1 MPGTDVVKLE
11 AALAKSRRELQ
22 HRELEIRRLRAE
34 IARADR
40 LLPAGD
46 VADRIAH
53 AICTPLASLVGTA
66 QMRVDS
72 GGDPDPH
79 WTRVVRLG
87 KRIRTTVHRMLDLS
101 RDQTP
106 KLARVNPHQLL
117 EELEGELTDV
127 CKGASIELW
136 TRVAPDLT
144 WFLADGNLVLVA
156 LAGIVENAIEA
167 VEGEGEIVIE
177 LERAHVRGSEHVA
190 LRVSDDGRGVPAE
203 LRERVL
209 EPFFTTRPNGAGL
222 GLAIAQSIV
231 ADHGGRIRIDE
242 NPGGGTI
249 VTLEIPLV
257 D

>member
-1 MPGTDVVKLE
+1 VTKLE
-11 AALAKSRRELQ
+11 ADLARSRLELQ
-22 HRELEIRRLRAE
+22 HRDLEIRRLRAE
-34 IARADR
+34 ISRANR
-40 LLPAGD
+40 LEPASD

-53 AICTPLASLVGTA
+53 AICSPLASLVGTA
-66 QMRVDS
+66 EMRAGS
-72 GGDPDPH
+72 EAGADPH

-117 EELEGELTDV
+117 EDLEGELTDA
-127 CKGASIELW
+127 CKGANVELW

-156 LAGIVENAIEA
+156 LASIAENAVEA
-167 VEGEGEIVIE
+167 VDGQGEIVIE
-177 LERAHVRGSEHVA
+177 VERVHVRGSEHVA
-190 LRVSDDGRGVPAE
+190 LRVSDNGCGVPAE

-209 EPFFTTRPNGAGL
+209 EPFFTTRANGAGL
-222 GLAIAQSIV
+222 GLAITQAI
-231 ADHGGRIRIDE
+231 ATDHGGRIRIDD